1 MLKTYI
7 LSNCVCTLFMTPFL
21 SADVPSTPSL
31 HSYPWL
37 SVLES
42 NQNTDI
48 PQHSLDMVT
57 VFKL

>member
-1 MLKTYI
+1 
-7 LSNCVCTLFMTPFL
+7 MTPFL